1 MLALRVT
8 LGNPALT
15 FLAAGNR
22 TFGKEWNLGMDLD
35 HCFASLVALPKETEW
50 VEFKHNNDNP
60 QEIGEY
66 LSALAN
72 SAALCGKDA
81 GFLVWGVEDGTH
93 QPVGT
98 TADPCRKKI
107 GNEELENWLAHLLRP
122 RVDVRFHELNHAGHR
137 FVMLRVQSAIGSPVA
152 FQGIEWI
159 RIGCTKKK
167 LKDHP
172 GREQQLWA
180 ALARSCFEKGLA
192 ATGKN
197 ADEVLDLLDYP
208 KFFELSRQKL
218 PSSKSGILER
228 LSVDRL
234 VNSHGGDY
242 FDITNLGAVLFARD
256 LTHFETLGMCKCIH
270 LVRSGSWSRMRLST
284 RISDLLELA
293 PW

>member
-1 MLALRVT
+1 
-8 LGNPALT
+8 
-15 FLAAGNR
+15 
-22 TFGKEWNLGMDLD
+22 
-35 HCFASLVALPKETEW
+35 
-50 VEFKHNNDNP
+50 
-60 QEIGEY
+60 
-66 LSALAN
+66 
-72 SAALCGKDA
+72 
-81 GFLVWGVEDGTH
+81 
-93 QPVGT
+93 
-98 TADPCRKKI
+98 
-107 GNEELENWLAHLLRP
+107 
-122 RVDVRFHELNHAGHR
+122 
-137 FVMLRVQSAIGSPVA
+137 
-152 FQGIEWI
+152 
-159 RIGCTKKK
+159 
-167 LKDHP
+167 
-172 GREQQLWA
+172 LWA